1 MKEERD
7 FESCSRGIV
16 TKHLKYEKLS
26 SHLFSLFILILI
38 DEVMPCI
45 IQSQNPIDQIAMVG
59 LGCAGE

>member
-7 FESCSRGIV
+7 FESCSRGIM
-16 TKHLKYEKLS
+16 TNHLKYEKLS

-45 IQSQNPIDQIAMVG
+45 ITASNRADRAMVG